1 VTVLFAVYS
10 GRKALDDMA
19 EYLQQQQTIHDQALH
34 DYARDNKLLLK
45 LQSGVAMMLEKLKD
59 IRLKLVSE
67 DEF

>member
-1 VTVLFAVYS
+1 
-10 GRKALDDMA
+10 MA